1 LSTPQEGLL
10 LRIFL
15 GASDKHGLM
24 PLYEWIVGKAKECGL
39 AGATVLRGF
48 EGFGSRGIIHAAKI
62 LRLSIEQPVVIE
74 IVDITEKIEAFIP
87 VLDEAIPE
95 GLATF
100 QNVQV
105 RF

>member
-1 LSTPQEGLL
+1 
-10 LRIFL
+10 
-15 GASDKHGLM
+15 
-24 PLYEWIVGKAKECGL
+24 
-39 AGATVLRGF
+39 LRGF